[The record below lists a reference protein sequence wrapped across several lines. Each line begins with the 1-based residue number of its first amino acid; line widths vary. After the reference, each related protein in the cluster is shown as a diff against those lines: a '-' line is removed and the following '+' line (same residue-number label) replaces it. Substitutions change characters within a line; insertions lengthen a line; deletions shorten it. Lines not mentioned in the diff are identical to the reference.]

1 MTEQLGEIQKPSV
14 EEFKEERK
22 VFFVPL
28 VLAPR
33 ELEAD
38 LRELI
43 ERYWEQVRSQVD
55 SLEVKLGQ
63 VVRVYHELI
72 PAGGEDAAKAIE
84 ELSAESY
91 QVVKSR
97 VDRGAE
103 IHPMEDS
110 DLLTELMDWTRC
122 LAIGLQNERVFNTV
136 YESFVQIQG
145 KRNEY
150 IGKQIDE
157 TLKGGETAIL
167 MMREGHQVQF
177 PADIKVFYIAPPALD
192 EMKRWL
198 RERETAA
205 QRDEMRKPEGQN
217 GVEGEVEGEAE
228 S

>member
-1 MTEQLGEIQKPSV
+1 MTEQLGEIQRPSA

-22 VFFVPL
+22 LFFVPL

-33 ELEAD
+33 ELEGD
-38 LRELI
+38 LKEII

-55 SLEVKLGQ
+55 SLEAKLGQ
-63 VVRVYHELI
+63 VMRVYHELI
-72 PAGGEDAAKAIE
+72 PVGGEDAAKAIE
-84 ELSAESY
+84 QLSADSH

-97 VDRGAE
+97 VDKGAE
-103 IHPMEDS
+103 IHPMEDG
-110 DLLTELMDWTRC
+110 DLLTEFMDWTRC
-122 LAIGLQNERVFNTV
+122 LSIGLQNERVLNTV

-150 IGKQIDE
+150 IAKQIDE

-167 MMREGHQVQF
+167 LMREGHQVQF
-177 PADIKVFYIAPPALD
+177 PTDIKVFYIAPPALD

-205 QRDEMRKPEGQN
+205 QRDEMTKAEGEN
-217 GVEGEVEGEAE
+217 EVGVEAEGE